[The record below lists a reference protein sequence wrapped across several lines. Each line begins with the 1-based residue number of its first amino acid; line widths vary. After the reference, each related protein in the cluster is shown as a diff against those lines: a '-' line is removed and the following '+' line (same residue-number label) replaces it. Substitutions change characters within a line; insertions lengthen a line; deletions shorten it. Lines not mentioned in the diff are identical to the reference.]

1 MTTQSLWP
9 SFARHFQLSTFDFVL
24 VAVDNLKHLFYSGCP
39 VLAGTLVD
47 ERPGG
52 GRLTRYDV
60 YLEVGDGGV
69 SMAHVLQLP
78 GCAAGGASL
87 DEAMANVVTAIAD
100 YYDWLGRHGDP
111 VSDGTSAITIDLV
124 EVTRGLGPFQ
134 RGDKAALFGPDR
146 EPLSRDELETCLRY
160 AGYSR
165 DDLLTLT
172 RRLPDVV
179 LDWRPGLDG
188 PHAHEAMTIREI
200 LRHTGNAEEWFASR
214 LVHPDRLPVQW
225 QDDDQLP
232 VFEFLTMERRTVT
245 ALLRELTDA
254 EREAVSYPTW
264 FTDHPDEPWT
274 ARKALR
280 RLLEHEREHARH
292 IREILAAR

>member
-1 MTTQSLWP
+1 LT
-9 SFARHFQLSTFDFVL
+9 
-24 VAVDNLKHLFYSGCP
+24 
-39 VLAGTLVD
+39 GTLVD
-47 ERPGG
+47 EWPGG

-60 YLEVGDGGV
+60 YLEVSEDGD

-78 GCAAGGASL
+78 GCAASGMSL
-87 DEAMANVVTAIAD
+87 DEAMANVVAAISD

-111 VSDGTSAITIDLV
+111 VSDGTSAITIELA
-124 EVTRGLGPFQ
+124 EVSRGLGPFQ

-146 EPLSRDELETCLRY
+146 EPLSREELETCLRY

-165 DDLLTLT
+165 AELLELT
-172 RRLPDVV
+172 RHLSDDV
-179 LDWRPGLDG
+179 LDWRPELSG
-188 PHAHEAMTIREI
+188 PHAHDMMTIREI

-232 VFEFLTMERRTVT
+232 IFPFLEMERRTVT
-245 ALLRELTDA
+245 ALLRELTDE
-254 EREAVSYPTW
+254 EREAIMYPAW

-280 RLLEHEREHARH
+280 RLLEHEREHTRH
-292 IREILAAR
+292 IREVLAIWQPKEEVIQ